1 MCRPRG
7 VFLWILGGRPVLQI
21 LTHKCHFSLSFSDLD
36 SLFQK
41 QISVIKTFLSWN
53 GFPRAVASN
62 LIKSFR
68 CSGSEPRSSN
78 NDTSKIIW
86 LRLPYAG
93 HIGQSIVNTLV
104 RKLKRCLKKPVCF
117 KIFHQTKKFSS
128 FCSNKDPNPM
138 YLKSHV
144 IYKLTCPACNAEY
157 IGKTDGV
164 KMTPKCRSFLSALF
178 FLCIT
183 KPLLILKNPIQ
194 GKKKNLI
201 PTLKTSL
208 NLLSEYSKG

>member
-1 MCRPRG
+1 M
-7 VFLWILGGRPVLQI
+7 
-21 LTHKCHFSLSFSDLD
+21 
-36 SLFQK
+36 
-41 QISVIKTFLSWN
+41 IKTFLSWN
-53 GFPRAVASN
+53 GFPRSVASN

-68 CSGSEPRSSN
+68 CSGSEPRSFN

-93 HIGQSIVNTLV
+93 HIAQSIVNRLV
-104 RKLKRCLKKPVCF
+104 RKLKRCLKEPVCC
-117 KIFHQTKKFSS
+117 KIFHQTNKLSS

-138 YLKSHV
+138 YLKSHL
-144 IYKLTCPACNAEY
+144 IYKLRPAFNAEY

-164 KMTPKCRSFLSALF
+164 KMTPKCRSLLSALF
-178 FLCIT
+178 FTCLCIT
-183 KPLLILKNPIQ
+183 KPLLILKNPFK

-201 PTLKTSL
+201 PTHETSL